1 MIEWDEAALLRQVDV
16 VVAASARRRQS
27 LWMLFLAPD
36 GAPLPVVVP
45 VDDVPD
51 RPEQLLIDNLFT
63 ILGGVLQMDPEASSV
78 VLVLTRPVAAD
89 PDSVG
94 AEWAAAIWAAVRGSG
109 VNVRLFCV
117 AAPGRT
123 DVVPSLDAAA

>member
-1 MIEWDEAALLRQVDV
+1 MTGWDDAALLRQVDV
-16 VVAASARRRQS
+16 VVSAQARRRQS

-51 RPEQLLIDNLFT
+51 RPEQLLIDNLCT

-78 VLVLTRPVAAD
+78 VLVLTRPKVAESD
-89 PDSVG
+89 PVG
-94 AEWAAAIWAAVRGSG
+94 AEWAAAIWAAVRESG

-117 AAPGRT
+117 AAPGRLE
-123 DVVPSLDAAA
+123 VLPALDAAA